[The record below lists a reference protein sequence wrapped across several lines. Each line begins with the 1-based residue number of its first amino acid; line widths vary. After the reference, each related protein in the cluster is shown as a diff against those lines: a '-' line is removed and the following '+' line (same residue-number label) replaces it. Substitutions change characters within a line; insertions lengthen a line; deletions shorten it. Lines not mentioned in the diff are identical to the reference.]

1 VNARNV
7 FNNVNLANPI
17 GNINSH
23 LFSESN
29 ALAGGPFS
37 SGAAN
42 RQVYLQ
48 LVFAF

>member
-7 FNNVNLANPI
+7 FNNVNLGNPI

-23 LFSESN
+23 LFGQSN
-29 ALAGGPFS
+29 ALAGGAFS

-48 LVFAF
+48 LLFAF